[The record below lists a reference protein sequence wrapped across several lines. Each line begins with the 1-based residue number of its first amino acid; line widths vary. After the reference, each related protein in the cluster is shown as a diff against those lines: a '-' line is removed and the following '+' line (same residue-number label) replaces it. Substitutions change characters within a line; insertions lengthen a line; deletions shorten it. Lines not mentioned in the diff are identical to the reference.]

1 LQALRS
7 KTKFFSEGSQAMT
20 DNLRNKDKISSS
32 DMSFLCLLTLLN
44 VLNMLDR
51 NLMSAFANYI
61 VPDLGLSNTEY
72 GLLTGLVFLIFYSV
86 AGLYMGMLADTVN
99 RTRLIS
105 FGVTLWSAL
114 TAASGLAW
122 NFVSMAIPRMFIGV
136 GESILTP
143 SAMSLLADRFPQSRL
158 GFAAGF
164 YYIGAPLGAGGS
176 FLLAGYLGPIIGWR
190 NCFYLLG
197 GIGIVLAAIVF
208 FVRETPRRHLVNSE
222 DQKNTPSIK
231 KIAKI
236 AMTAIPKSPALMA
249 AMAGAMLLHVFIG
262 AGYFDQLWF
271 VQERG
276 FDRDEIAKLTGMMG
290 LSGGL
295 IGTFVGGVG
304 SDWFTQKT
312 GYGRLVFLFFVLLF
326 CAPFMIAYRLAPGD
340 SIWIPIGLFLG
351 MFQIGSFFGP
361 FFASIQGLIPPEVRS
376 TVIAFSI
383 LLMNVIGMGIGIT
396 VTGISVDLMISY
408 GINEPYSLTLICFT
422 LFSFIAMPCFLFAG
436 LRYNHDR
443 EKLNIT
449 ESS

>member
-1 LQALRS
+1 
-7 KTKFFSEGSQAMT
+7 MPN
-20 DNLRNKDKISSS
+20 NLRNIDKISSS
-32 DMSFLCLLTLLN
+32 DMAFLGLLTILN
-44 VLNMLDR
+44 ILNMLDR

-408 GINEPYSLTLICFT
+408 GVNEPYSLTLICFT

>member
-1 LQALRS
+1 
-7 KTKFFSEGSQAMT
+7 MT

-396 VTGISVDLMISY
+396 ATGISVDLMISY
-408 GINEPYSLTLICFT
+408 GVNEPYSLTLICFT

>member
-1 LQALRS
+1 
-7 KTKFFSEGSQAMT
+7 MPN
-20 DNLRNKDKISSS
+20 NLRNKDKISSS
-32 DMSFLCLLTLLN
+32 DMAFLGLLTILN
-44 VLNMLDR
+44 ILNMLDR
-51 NLMSAFANYI
+51 NLMSAFANWI
-61 VPDLGLSNTEY
+61 KPDLGLSNTEY

-408 GINEPYSLTLICFT
+408 GVNEPYSLTLICFT

>member
-1 LQALRS
+1 
-7 KTKFFSEGSQAMT
+7 MPN
-20 DNLRNKDKISSS
+20 NLRNKDKISSS
-32 DMSFLCLLTLLN
+32 DMTFLGLLTILN
-44 VLNMLDR
+44 ILNMLDR

-208 FVRETPRRHLVNSE
+208 FVRETPRRHLLNSE

-290 LSGGL
+290 LLGGL

>member
-1 LQALRS
+1 
-7 KTKFFSEGSQAMT
+7 MT

-208 FVRETPRRHLVNSE
+208 FVKETPRRHLVNSE

-290 LSGGL
+290 LLGGL
-295 IGTFVGGVG
+295 IGTFVGGAG

>member
-1 LQALRS
+1 
-7 KTKFFSEGSQAMT
+7 MT

-44 VLNMLDR
+44 ILNMLDR

>member
-1 LQALRS
+1 
-7 KTKFFSEGSQAMT
+7 MT

-208 FVRETPRRHLVNSE
+208 FVKETPRRHLVNSE

-236 AMTAIPKSPALMA
+236 AMTAMPKSPALMA

>member
-1 LQALRS
+1 
-7 KTKFFSEGSQAMT
+7 MPN
-20 DNLRNKDKISSS
+20 NLRNIDKISSS
-32 DMSFLCLLTLLN
+32 DMAFLGLLTILN
-44 VLNMLDR
+44 ILNMLDR

>member
-1 LQALRS
+1 MTKDTPS
-7 KTKFFSEGSQAMT
+7 KGT
-20 DNLRNKDKISSS
+20 ISSS
-32 DMSFLCLLTLLN
+32 DMGFLCLLTALN
-44 VLNMLDR
+44 ALNMLDR

-72 GLLTGLVFLIFYSV
+72 GLLTGLVFLIFYSI

-105 FGVTLWSAL
+105 FGVSLWSAL

-136 GESILTP
+136 GESILSP

-158 GFAAGF
+158 GFAVGF

-176 FLLAGYLGPIIGWR
+176 FLLAGFLGPVIGWR

-197 GIGIVLAAIVF
+197 GIGLVLAAIVF
-208 FVRETPRRHLVNSE
+208 FVKETPRRHLIDANE
-222 DQKNTPSIK
+222 QIEKPSIRQ
-231 KIAKI
+231 IAKI

-271 VQERG
+271 VQERN
-276 FDRDEIAKLTGMMG
+276 FDRDEIAKLTGLMG
-290 LSGGL
+290 LSGGI
-295 IGTFVGGVG
+295 IGTFVGGIG

-312 GYGRLVFLFFVLLF
+312 GYGRLVFLFFILLA
-326 CAPFMIAYRLAPGD
+326 CSPFMIAYRLAPGD

-361 FFASIQGLIPPEVRS
+361 FFASIQGLIPPEVRA

-383 LLMNVIGMGIGIT
+383 LVMNVVGMGIGIT
-396 VTGISVDLMISY
+396 ITGVSIDVMTSY
-408 GINEPYSLTLICFT
+408 GIDQPYSLTLLGFT
-422 LFSFIAMPCFLFAG
+422 VFSFLAMPCFLFAG
-436 LRYNHDR
+436 LRYKHDQER
-443 EKLNIT
+443 LQISEA
-449 ESS
+449 S

>member
-1 LQALRS
+1 
-7 KTKFFSEGSQAMT
+7 MT

-197 GIGIVLAAIVF
+197 GIGLVLAAIVF

-290 LSGGL
+290 LLGGL

-408 GINEPYSLTLICFT
+408 GVNEPYSLTLICFT

>member
-1 LQALRS
+1 
-7 KTKFFSEGSQAMT
+7 MT

-51 NLMSAFANYI
+51 NLMSAFANWI
-61 VPDLGLSNTEY
+61 KPELDLSNTEY

>member
-1 LQALRS
+1 
-7 KTKFFSEGSQAMT
+7 MT

-197 GIGIVLAAIVF
+197 GIGLVLAAIVF

-222 DQKNTPSIK
+222 DQKNTPSVK

-408 GINEPYSLTLICFT
+408 GVNEPYSLTLICFT

>member
-1 LQALRS
+1 
-7 KTKFFSEGSQAMT
+7 MT

-61 VPDLGLSNTEY
+61 VPDLSLSNTEY

-408 GINEPYSLTLICFT
+408 GVNEPYSLTLICFT

>member
-1 LQALRS
+1 
-7 KTKFFSEGSQAMT
+7 MT
-20 DNLRNKDKISSS
+20 NNLRNKDKISSS

-61 VPDLGLSNTEY
+61 VPDLSLSNTEY

-197 GIGIVLAAIVF
+197 GIGLVLAAIVF

-408 GINEPYSLTLICFT
+408 GVNEPYSLTLICFT

>member
-1 LQALRS
+1 
-7 KTKFFSEGSQAMT
+7 MT
-20 DNLRNKDKISSS
+20 NNLRNKDKISSS

-61 VPDLGLSNTEY
+61 VPDLSLSNTEY

-197 GIGIVLAAIVF
+197 GIGLVLAAIVF

>member
-1 LQALRS
+1 
-7 KTKFFSEGSQAMT
+7 MT
-20 DNLRNKDKISSS
+20 NNLRNKDKISSS

-197 GIGIVLAAIVF
+197 GIGLVLAAIVF

-295 IGTFVGGVG
+295 IGTFVGGIG

-408 GINEPYSLTLICFT
+408 GVNEPYSLTLICFT

>member
-1 LQALRS
+1 
-7 KTKFFSEGSQAMT
+7 MT

-408 GINEPYSLTLICFT
+408 GVNEPYSLTLICFT

-449 ESS
+449 ESF

>member
-1 LQALRS
+1 
-7 KTKFFSEGSQAMT
+7 MT

-222 DQKNTPSIK
+222 DQKNTPSVK

-290 LSGGL
+290 LLGGL

-408 GINEPYSLTLICFT
+408 GVNEPYSLTLICFT

>member
-1 LQALRS
+1 
-7 KTKFFSEGSQAMT
+7 MPN
-20 DNLRNKDKISSS
+20 NLRNKDKISSS
-32 DMSFLCLLTLLN
+32 DMAFLGLLTILN

>member
-1 LQALRS
+1 
-7 KTKFFSEGSQAMT
+7 MT

-197 GIGIVLAAIVF
+197 GIGLVLAAIVF

-222 DQKNTPSIK
+222 DQKNTPSVK

-290 LSGGL
+290 LLGGL

-408 GINEPYSLTLICFT
+408 GVNEPYSLTLICFT